1 MSHAVL
7 WHTNRSVKAREM
19 NRLTLK
25 ARTATLIICSLLLI
39 PPARSDEDQFP
50 EGPGKATLIK
60 VCSQCHAVDPIATLR
75 YSKDEWKDLVD
86 DMKGKGA
93 EATDEESNVIVE
105 YLFKNFGKKE
115 DEKK

>member
-1 MSHAVL
+1 
-7 WHTNRSVKAREM
+7 M
-19 NRLTLK
+19 NRLTSK
-25 ARTATLIICSLLLI
+25 ALTATLIVCFLLPLA
-39 PPARSDEDQFP
+39 PARSDNDQFP
-50 EGPGKATLIK
+50 DGPGKATFIK
-60 VCSQCHAVDPIATLR
+60 VCSQCHALDPIATLR

-115 DEKK
+115 EEKK

>member
-1 MSHAVL
+1 
-7 WHTNRSVKAREM
+7 M

-25 ARTATLIICSLLLI
+25 APTATLIVGFLLLI
-39 PPARSDEDQFP
+39 VSARPDDNQFP
-50 EGPGKATLIK
+50 EGPGKATFIK
-60 VCSQCHAVDPIATLR
+60 VCSQCHALDPIATLR

-93 EATDEESNVIVE
+93 EATDEECSAIVE

-115 DEKK
+115 EKK